1 MMTSFP
7 STGGCAVQ
15 SLSPLHT
22 FTLDYGDVDN
32 DDDIAF
38 YDNGDGDDQ
47 LCHPRDTIDD
57 DNLTKG

>member
-1 MMTSFP
+1 M
-7 STGGCAVQ
+7 
-15 SLSPLHT
+15 SPLHT

>member
-1 MMTSFP
+1 MMTSSP
-7 STGGCAVQ
+7 SAGVCAVQ
-15 SLSPLHT
+15 SSSPLRT
-22 FTLDYGDVDN
+22 FTLDNGDVDN

-47 LCHPRDTIDD
+47 HCHPRDTIDN